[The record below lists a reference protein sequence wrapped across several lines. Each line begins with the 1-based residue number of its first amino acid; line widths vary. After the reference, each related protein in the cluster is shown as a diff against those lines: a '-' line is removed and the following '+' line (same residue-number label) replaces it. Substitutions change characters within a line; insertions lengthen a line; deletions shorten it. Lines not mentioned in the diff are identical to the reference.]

1 MIPPGSI
8 LEDEKVIGTLETLK
22 SEAAEIK
29 RKVEETDV
37 VMEEVEN
44 VTKIYRPL
52 SGKKCRTITFTFT
65 IEVTIRTS
73 GGKCSQLSLFYY
85 SKLNNL
91 PFQCDV
97 RVYSLPWKPSTKYT
111 ISTNTVYR

>member
-1 MIPPGSI
+1 M
-8 LEDEKVIGTLETLK
+8 EDEKVIGTLETLK

-52 SGKKCRTITFTFT
+52 SGK
-65 IEVTIRTS
+65 
-73 GGKCSQLSLFYY
+73 
-85 SKLNNL
+85 
-91 PFQCDV
+91 
-97 RVYSLPWKPSTKYT
+97 
-111 ISTNTVYR
+111 